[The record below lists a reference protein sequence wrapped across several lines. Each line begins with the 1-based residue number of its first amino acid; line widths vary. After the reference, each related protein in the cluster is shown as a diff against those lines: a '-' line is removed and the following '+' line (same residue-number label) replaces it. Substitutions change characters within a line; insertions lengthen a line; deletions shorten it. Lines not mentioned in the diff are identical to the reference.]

1 MVVRSVSDVSES
13 WLSDVLG
20 ETVIQVR
27 VNFGQSNWAQ
37 QLTLKADLDNG
48 TTRSLRLK
56 ICLGETFG
64 PSEVEYYTRDYV
76 DLIDAPLVR
85 CFDAKYEPSV
95 GYHIL
100 LEDLEA
106 THRDRRDAPPTLAY
120 GKAVAEAL
128 GRMHRHHWQSRDVPG
143 GEAIDRYFDT
153 IRTGLAPMEC
163 ASAKPLRDRFERH
176 EQTFRLRWGNPR
188 GMSLLHGDLNS
199 TNVLTPRDAEYP
211 VYFLDRQP
219 FDWSLTYGVA
229 VSDLAY
235 FMILWWPEQAQ
246 RDCGVSVLRHWYD
259 ALEKSDYTWQ
269 DAKADW
275 RLSVEQC
282 LNVPME
288 WCSNEK
294 TLVDM
299 RWLWEIQ
306 FSRIEAAL
314 ASYKESD
321 S

>member
-1 MVVRSVSDVSES
+1 MLVRSVSDISES

-20 ETVIQVR
+20 ETVIKVR
-27 VNFGQSNWAQ
+27 VNSGQSNWAQ
-37 QLTLKADLDNG
+37 QLTLDADLHNG
-48 TTRSLRLK
+48 TTRTLRLK

-76 DLIDAPLVR
+76 DLVDAPLVR
-85 CFDAKYEPSV
+85 CFDAKYEPLV

-100 LEDLEA
+100 LEDLAA

-128 GRMHRHHWQSRDVPG
+128 GRMHRHHWQSREVPG
-143 GEAIDRYFDT
+143 SDAIDRYLDT
-153 IRTGLAPMEC
+153 IRAGLAPIERVT
-163 ASAKPLRDRFERH
+163 AIALRDRFERH
-176 EQTFRLRWGNPR
+176 EQAFRLRWSNPQ
-188 GMSLLHGDLNS
+188 GMSLLHGDLNP

-235 FMILWWPEQAQ
+235 FMILWWPEETRRA
-246 RDCGVSVLRHWYD
+246 CEVSMLRHWYD
-259 ALEKSDYTWQ
+259 ALGKPDYTWA
-269 DAKADW
+269 DAQADW
-275 RLSVEQC
+275 KLSVEQC

-288 WCSNEK
+288 WCVDTK

-299 RWLWEIQ
+299 RWLWETQ
-306 FSRIEAAL
+306 FSRVQAAL
-314 ASYKESD
+314 VSYKED
-321 S
+321 ET

>member
-1 MVVRSVSDVSES
+1 MVVRGVSDISES

-20 ETVIQVR
+20 ETVIRVR
-27 VNFGQSNWAQ
+27 VNSGQSNWAQ
-37 QLTLKADLDNG
+37 QLNLEADLDNG
-48 TTRSLRLK
+48 TTRPLRLK

-64 PSEVEYYTRDYV
+64 PSEVEYYTKDYV

-95 GYHIL
+95 GYHVL
-100 LEDLEA
+100 LEDLAA
-106 THRDRRDAPPTLAY
+106 THQDRRDAQPTLAY
-120 GKAVAEAL
+120 GKAVAQAL
-128 GRMHRHHWQSRDVPG
+128 GRMHRHHWQSRDVPSS
-143 GEAIDRYFDT
+143 EAIDRYVDT
-153 IRTGLAPMEC
+153 IRTGLAPMER
-163 ASAKPLRDRFERH
+163 ATAKPLRDRFERH
-176 EQTFRLRWGNPR
+176 AQAFRLRWGNPR

-246 RDCGVSVLRHWYD
+246 RACGVSVLRHWYD
-259 ALEKSDYTWQ
+259 ALQKSDYTWR
-269 DAKADW
+269 DAQADW

-282 LNVPME
+282 LNVPMG
-288 WCSNEK
+288 WCSNAK

-299 RWLWEIQ
+299 RWLWELQ
-306 FSRIEAAL
+306 FSRVEAAL
-314 ASYKESD
+314 ASYKERD
-321 S
+321 P